1 MALCQYFNLNKV
13 NDLCFIIDSSCFQER
28 IRDCVTLTS
37 KIINDQAAV
46 KKIESSKKCNEEE
59 HFDNDRDNSGKKSM
73 SMTSDKGIPRKS
85 VSDDRMDIQDMSTT
99 NSPVVTTRKEEK
111 MEIINEKTEVSAS
124 QCDNY
129 LECQSP
135 CLELLQASCN

>member
-1 MALCQYFNLNKV
+1 
-13 NDLCFIIDSSCFQER
+13 
-28 IRDCVTLTS
+28 
-37 KIINDQAAV
+37 
-46 KKIESSKKCNEEE
+46 
-59 HFDNDRDNSGKKSM
+59 
-73 SMTSDKGIPRKS
+73 MTSDKGIPRKS

-99 NSPVVTTRKEEK
+99 NSPDVNTCKEEK
-111 MEIINEKTEVSAS
+111 MDIINEKTEVSAS